1 MDCVNNNACL
11 DRGSDPV
18 ETWIEENLEGGKIA
32 KKQPMGGS
40 GWSSANVY
48 VTEGGQKYFVKESR
62 GRGLEMFLGEAKG
75 LQAMHGI
82 ADVASM
88 N

>member
-1 MDCVNNNACL
+1 MEA
-11 DRGSDPV
+11 
-18 ETWIEENLEGGKIA
+18 WIVENLEGGKIA
-32 KKQPMGGS
+32 RKQPMGGS
-40 GWSSANVY
+40 GWSSASVY

-75 LQAMHGI
+75 LQAMHGTLLLCPYDLPNR
-82 ADVASM
+82 ATHLHCAFLG